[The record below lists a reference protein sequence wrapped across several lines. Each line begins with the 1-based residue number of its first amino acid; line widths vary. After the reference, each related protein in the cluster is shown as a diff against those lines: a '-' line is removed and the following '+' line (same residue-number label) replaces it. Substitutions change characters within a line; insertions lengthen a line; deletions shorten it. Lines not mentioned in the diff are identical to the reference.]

1 MRPPAQTVFLER
13 QSYRRR
19 RLIDL
24 IKILPLI
31 GLMLW
36 LVPLLWPTEG
46 AEQVSSANATIYI
59 FAIWFV
65 LIVAKAISV
74 HAFNAGGSQKDEVPE
89 GGDRGQP

>member
-13 QSYRRR
+13 QTYRRR

-31 GLMLW
+31 GLVLW

-65 LIVAKAISV
+65 LIVAKALSV
-74 HAFNAGGSQKDEVPE
+74 NAFNAGGSQKDDELK
-89 GGDRGQP
+89 GDERGQS